1 MTKTYTVAKFWK
13 CALQVNPSDYI
24 AYRGQ
29 EHGLCEEDFNNRLV
43 QICREESIKVIGLAN
58 HGNVDAVDVI
68 RSLMNEHDII
78 VFPGF
83 EISSTERVHFVCL
96 FPEITTKDQ
105 LNRYL
110 GSLKLTEVADGVR
123 PSNLSANDLIRQ
135 VDELGGFVFAAHVTL
150 ESGLLRQKLNHVW
163 ANPILRA
170 VQIPGAFDDVPD
182 NYRDILLYKNPD
194 YKRDRSIGIINAKD
208 VASPEDLKDPS
219 ASCLIKMTAPSFQS
233 FKTAFL
239 DPDSR
244 IRLNSDVQEHFYSRI
259 ERVTVTGGFLDG
271 IDINPLSDHL
281 NAVIGGRGTGKS
293 TLLECLRYVLD
304 KRPLGKESQKKHD
317 EIIKEN
323 LGKANGRIEIS
334 VRSSTRNGQR
344 YIISRKYPDP
354 VIIKDES
361 GNVSNYT
368 VLDILPE
375 VEIFGQNE
383 ILEIAQDKDGLFQII
398 QRFLPESIKGSELKI
413 AVIQRKLEDNV
424 SRLIKAEESLSEL
437 QGKIAQLPKLEE
449 EANQY
454 KKLGVEDISKV
465 VPKLERERTLF
476 VRIQEELKTI
486 SSAIDTVENS
496 LPDTIFISDNIIC
509 ELPHSEDFK
518 SIRLSFNELK
528 AKYAEQIQAMR
539 ATYTK
544 YQTKIMADIEGIKI
558 KIQDEELKLE
568 KSFKTL
574 PSLEGKS
581 GKEIGVAYQ
590 NLLKRI
596 EQVKPTEAQI
606 KALKKSIEAFQQERR
621 NILSELSELRSNRS
635 SELSRAIKSLNKILD
650 RKLKITI
657 IPEGSRKALK
667 DFILECNLEGIG
679 EKRLAW
685 IDTAD
690 ALSPLSLVSAIR
702 GSKEKLIGS
711 NWGVTPNTAEALL
724 RLSPSQL
731 YKLEGLGLPDLV
743 NIELNVS
750 HTREQYKDIK
760 NLSTGQQCTAILHL
774 LMLESRD
781 PLIMDQPED
790 NLDNAFI
797 AERIVTELRAS
808 KIERQF
814 LFATHNANIPVFG
827 DAEWIGILES
837 TSEGATL
844 PNERQGSIDS
854 ITVRDR
860 AAEILEG
867 GKTAFLQ
874 RKEKYGYE

>member
-1 MTKTYTVAKFWK
+1 MTETYTVAKFWK
-13 CALQVNPSDYI
+13 CALHVNSSGYI

-29 EHGLCEEDFNNRLV
+29 EHDLSEEEFNNRLV
-43 QICREESIKVIGLAN
+43 QTCKEENIKVIGLAD
-58 HGNVDAVDVI
+58 HGNVDAVDAI

-83 EISSTERVHFVCL
+83 EISSTEKVHFVCL
-96 FPEITTKDQ
+96 FSESTIKDR

-110 GSLKLTEVADGVR
+110 GKLDLTGTADVVR
-123 PSNLSANDLIRQ
+123 PSNLGANDLIRK
-135 VDELGGFVFAAHVTL
+135 VNELGGFIYAAHITL
-150 ESGLLRQKLNHVW
+150 DNGILKQKLNHVW
-163 ANPILRA
+163 SNIMLRA
-170 VQIPGAFDDVPD
+170 AQIPGAIADVPD
-182 NYRDILLYKNPD
+182 NFKNILLNKNPD
-194 YKRDRSIGIINAKD
+194 YQRERPIGIVNAKD
-208 VASPEDLKDPS
+208 VAIPEDLKDPS

-244 IRLNSDVQEHFYSRI
+244 IRLNSDVQEYYYSRI
-259 ERVTVTGGFLDG
+259 ERITVTGGFLDG
-271 IDINPLSDHL
+271 IDINPFSDHL

-304 KRPLGKESQKKHD
+304 KRPSGRDAQKKHD

-323 LGKANGRIEIS
+323 LGKANGRIEIY
-334 VRSSTRNGQR
+334 VRSSARNGQR

-368 VLDILPE
+368 VQDILPE

-413 AVIQRKLEDNV
+413 AEIQRKLEDNV
-424 SRLIKAEESLSEL
+424 SRLIKAEESLSGL

-509 ELPHSEDFK
+509 ELPHGEDFK
-518 SIRLSFNELK
+518 SIRLSFDELK

-539 ATYTK
+539 ATYAT

-558 KIQDEELKLE
+558 KIQDEESKLE

-635 SELSRAIKSLNKILD
+635 SELSRAIKSLNKKLD
-650 RKLKITI
+650 RKLKITL
-657 IPEGSRKALK
+657 IPEGSRKSLK

-690 ALSPLSLVSAIR
+690 ALSPLALASAIR
-702 GSKEKLIGS
+702 ESKEKLISS
-711 NWGVTPNTAEALL
+711 NWGITPNTAEALL

-750 HTREQYKDIK
+750 HTIEQYKDIK

-774 LMLESRD
+774 LMLKNRD

-837 TSEGATL
+837 TSDGATL

-860 AAEILEG
+860 AADILEG